1 MGRVRSPLHL
11 NNLSIY
17 PALFSG
23 GFFIVCQAV
32 TGLLSADD
40 LSNCVFAIQDLVII
54 RITKTDYKPFSM
66 KSIACKI
73 AALLSLFLLFSCK
86 GPSLFNEFSVHPK
99 TISVDAE
106 GGEYIITSDPFD
118 CVYILVNNK
127 SYETKRFN
135 TETGRKTYSVSG
147 GWLAVSF
154 QSSDEE
160 RPTTVQVEVE
170 ENKTG
175 ESREA
180 TIVVS
185 NLIDGDGR
193 VKVTQSK

>member
-1 MGRVRSPLHL
+1 M
-11 NNLSIY
+11 
-17 PALFSG
+17 
-23 GFFIVCQAV
+23 
-32 TGLLSADD
+32 
-40 LSNCVFAIQDLVII
+40 
-54 RITKTDYKPFSM
+54 
-66 KSIACKI
+66 
-73 AALLSLFLLFSCK
+73 
-86 GPSLFNEFSVHPK
+86 
-99 TISVDAE
+99 
-106 GGEYIITSDPFD
+106 
-118 CVYILVNNK
+118 
-127 SYETKRFN
+127 
-135 TETGRKTYSVSG
+135 
-147 GWLAVSF
+147 AVSF